1 MTRIIALEKEVKELR
16 DHQMAIGLS
25 IQESAT
31 EAFSATTVA
40 PTAPS
45 AAPAAPLVKPAS
57 FVKPVPSKEME
68 WTKVV
73 KKQPRAR
80 NPASAPK
87 LPPRS
92 SNKNLS
98 RKILPANRF
107 AEAIYMQSRGGKG
120 SDTLVDAND
129 PFVLDPTKA
138 APVDKS
144 KPATRCMEYFEIPA
158 KVSIDE
164 IKKALK
170 TFDITPKDYETIR
183 FIRSPTNSSVV
194 LEFYAS
200 SWIKARLA
208 LFCEKIMGAKSLE
221 RFDPLYKNELA
232 SSHRGVQHAFHKT
245 QAQTIGRILDRHM
258 TQKCRTILHKLMQ
271 EHEIEIT
278 PVNQPPHSKD
288 AALSARTTGQS
299 STVI

>member
-45 AAPAAPLVKPAS
+45 AAPAAPSVKPAS
-57 FVKPVPSKEME
+57 FVKPAPSKEME

-98 RKILPANRF
+98 RKIHPVESKQDLPSSAR
-107 AEAIYMQSRGGKG
+107 RLWG
-120 SDTLVDAND
+120 
-129 PFVLDPTKA
+129 P
-138 APVDKS
+138 
-144 KPATRCMEYFEIPA
+144 
-158 KVSIDE
+158 
-164 IKKALK
+164 
-170 TFDITPKDYETIR
+170 
-183 FIRSPTNSSVV
+183 SP
-194 LEFYAS
+194 
-200 SWIKARLA
+200 
-208 LFCEKIMGAKSLE
+208 
-221 RFDPLYKNELA
+221 
-232 SSHRGVQHAFHKT
+232 
-245 QAQTIGRILDRHM
+245 
-258 TQKCRTILHKLMQ
+258 
-271 EHEIEIT
+271 
-278 PVNQPPHSKD
+278 
-288 AALSARTTGQS
+288 LSASIHSTRTN
-299 STVI
+299 